1 MAGFIGFVVGL
12 VATLAFLVAG
22 APLASRRIAANSA
35 YGFRSA
41 DTDGDDQIWHLANAA
56 IGRDLIMTAGVDA
69 LLTIVALVYFGDDSV
84 QSALTVSVL
93 LISVAGVILAIARGL
108 IAARAL
114 GKAKQAFPP
123 GMRRF

>member
-12 VATLAFLVAG
+12 IATIAFLVAG

-69 LLTIVALVYFGDDSV
+69 LLTIVALVYWGDDSV
-84 QSALTVSVL
+84 QSALTVAVL
-93 LISVAGVILAIARGL
+93 LISVAGVVLAIARGL

>member
-69 LLTIVALVYFGDDSV
+69 LLTIVALVYWGDDSV

>member
-12 VATLAFLVAG
+12 IATIAFLVAG

-69 LLTIVALVYFGDDSV
+69 LLTIVALVYWGDDSV
-84 QSALTVSVL
+84 QSALTVAVL
-93 LISVAGVILAIARGL
+93 LISVAGVVLAIARGL
-108 IAARAL
+108 FAARAL

>member
-12 VATLAFLVAG
+12 VATIAFLVAG

-35 YGFRSA
+35 YGLRSA

-69 LLTIVALVYFGDDSV
+69 LLTIVALVYWGDDSV
-84 QSALTVSVL
+84 QSALTVSIL
-93 LISVAGVILAIARGL
+93 LISIAGVILAIARGL
-108 IAARAL
+108 TAARAL
-114 GKAKQAFPP
+114 GTAKQAFPP

>member
-1 MAGFIGFVVGL
+1 MTDAWLIRNAELINENKRLHADVRVRDG
-12 VATLAFLVAG
+12 
-22 APLASRRIAANSA
+22 RI
-35 YGFRSA
+35 
-41 DTDGDDQIWHLANAA
+41 AA

-69 LLTIVALVYFGDDSV
+69 LLTIVALVYWGDDSV

-114 GKAKQAFPP
+114 GKAKPTEMVEGQR
-123 GMRRF
+123 GEHLSGH